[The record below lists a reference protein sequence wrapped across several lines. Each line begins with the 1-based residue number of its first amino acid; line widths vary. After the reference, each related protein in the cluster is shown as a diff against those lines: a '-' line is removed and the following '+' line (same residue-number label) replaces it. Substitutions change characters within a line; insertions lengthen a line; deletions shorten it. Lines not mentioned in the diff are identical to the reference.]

1 MMSTVLQDV
10 RYALRM
16 FLKSPGFALVALV
29 ALALGI
35 GANTAIFSVVN
46 AVMLRALPY
55 SNADRLVVLWEHNRQ
70 GSNPHN
76 VLSPANFMQWRE
88 DAKSFEEMAAFYD
101 ARLNLTGEGDP
112 EEIPTQVTSANL
124 FRLLGNEAAIGRTF
138 TDEDAEPGKDNVTV
152 ISHGLWQRRFG
163 GAHDVVG
170 KTLTLNGESITILG
184 VMPEDFRWFI
194 KENSLVGKP
203 AELWLPIK
211 FDERYRNSG
220 GRFIS
225 AAARLKDGVSVE
237 QAQAELSGIAA
248 RLERER
254 PQRNTGW
261 GATVV
266 PVREQFAGEIK
277 TALLVL
283 LGAVAFVLLI
293 ACANVANLM
302 LARATARQKEIA
314 IRAAMGAG
322 RLRVARQLLTESV
335 LLSLA
340 GGALGLLLALWGVDA
355 LVALSPPNLI
365 GSEGVGISLPV
376 LGFTF
381 AVSLLT
387 GVVFGLAPALEA
399 SRFNLNDSLKES
411 GKSNS
416 GSSRGRRVRN
426 VFVVAQVAL
435 ALVLLVG
442 AGLMIRSFSRLQ
454 SVDPGFDPHGLLTMR
469 IQLPGAKYKENTQRV
484 AFFREAVE
492 RMRSLPGV
500 RAAGVVSF
508 LPFASVGA
516 RTDFAVE
523 GRPEALPGQEPG
535 TDVRVTDENYFAAM
549 NIPVLRGRTF
559 TTQEAT
565 EDRKVVV
572 INEAMARKYFPNED
586 PIGKRL
592 IVQMKAEPEPTEIIG
607 IVRDAKYD
615 KLEGETY
622 PMVYWT
628 HPQLAYTTM
637 TLVVRTAG
645 NPTALAAAA
654 QREIQAIDKDQP
666 IADVRTMEAWVDE
679 SVSRARFG
687 TMLLAVFAGVALVLA
702 AVGIYG
708 VMSYSVTQRTHE
720 LGIRIALGAQTKDVL
735 RLVVGQG
742 MTLIVIGVVVGLAA
756 SFALT
761 RVMSSMLY
769 SVSATDPMTFVGIS
783 ALLAFIALLAC
794 YIPARRATRVDP
806 MVALRYE

>member
-1 MMSTVLQDV
+1 MSTVLQDV
-10 RYALRM
+10 RYAMRM

-55 SNADRLVVLWEHNRQ
+55 SDADRLVVLWEHNRQ
-70 GSNPHN
+70 GNNPHN
-76 VLSPANFMQWRE
+76 VLAPANFMQWRDE
-88 DAKSFEEMAAFYD
+88 AKSFTEMAAFYD
-101 ARLNLTGEGDP
+101 ARLNLTGEGEP
-112 EEIPTQVTSANL
+112 EEIPTQVTTANL
-124 FRLLGNEAAIGRTF
+124 FRLLGREAAMGRTF
-138 TDEDAEPGKDNVTV
+138 MDEDAEAGKNNVV
-152 ISHGLWQRRFG
+152 IISHGLWQRRFG
-163 GAHDVVG
+163 GTSDVVG
-170 KTLTLNGESITILG
+170 KKLSLNGQVVTVLG

-203 AELWLPIK
+203 AELWLPTK
-211 FDERYRNSG
+211 FDESYRNAR

-225 AAARLKDGVSVE
+225 AAARLRDGVSVE
-237 QAQAELSGIAA
+237 QAQAEMSGIAA
-248 RLERER
+248 RLEREQ
-254 PQRNTGW
+254 PQSNTGW

-365 GSEGVGISLPV
+365 GNEGVGISLPV

-411 GKSNS
+411 GKSNA

-454 SVDPGFDPHGLLTMR
+454 SVDPGFDPQGLLTMR
-469 IQLPGAKYKENTQRV
+469 VQLPGAKYKETAQRI
-484 AFFREAVE
+484 AFYREAVE
-492 RMRSLPGV
+492 RMRALPGV
-500 RAAGVVSF
+500 RSAGVVSY
-508 LPFASVGA
+508 LPFASLGA

-523 GRPEALPGQEPG
+523 GRPAALPGQEPG

-549 NIPVLRGRTF
+549 NIPVLRGRGF

-565 EDRKVVV
+565 EDRKVVI
-572 INEAMARKYFPNED
+572 INEALARKYFPNED
-586 PIGKRL
+586 PLGKRL
-592 IVQMKAEPEPTEIIG
+592 IIQMKKDPEPTEIIG

-628 HPQLAYTTM
+628 YPHLPYTTM
-637 TLVVRTAG
+637 TLVMRTNG
-645 NPTALAAAA
+645 DPTALAAAA

-666 IADVRTMEAWVDE
+666 VADVRTMESWVGE
-679 SVSRARFG
+679 SISRARFG
-687 TMLLAVFAGVALVLA
+687 TMLLTVFAGVALVLA

-720 LGIRIALGAQTKDVL
+720 IGIRIALGAQTRDVL

-742 MTLIVIGVVVGLAA
+742 MLLIIIGLVLGLVAA
-756 SFALT
+756 YALT
-761 RVMSSMLY
+761 RVMTSMLY
-769 SVSATDPMTFVGIS
+769 GVSATDPLTFASIS
-783 ALLAFIALLAC
+783 VLLASIALLAC

-806 MVALRYE
+806 MIALRYE

>member
-1 MMSTVLQDV
+1 MSTVLQDV

>member
-1 MMSTVLQDV
+1 MSTVLQDV

-70 GSNPHN
+70 GNNRHN

-211 FDERYRNSG
+211 FDERYRNSS

-335 LLSLA
+335 LLALA

-454 SVDPGFDPHGLLTMR
+454 SVDPGFDPQGLLTMR
-469 IQLPGAKYKENTQRV
+469 VQLPGAKYKENTQRV

-492 RMRSLPGV
+492 RLRSLPGV
-500 RAAGVVSF
+500 RAAGVVSY
-508 LPFASVGA
+508 LPFASLGA

-720 LGIRIALGAQTKDVL
+720 IGIRIALGAQTKDVL

-756 SFALT
+756 AYALT

-769 SVSATDPMTFVGIS
+769 SVSATDPTTFVGIS

>member
-70 GSNPHN
+70 GNNRHN

-211 FDERYRNSG
+211 FDERYRNSS

-335 LLSLA
+335 LLALA

-454 SVDPGFDPHGLLTMR
+454 SVDPGFDPQGLLTMR
-469 IQLPGAKYKENTQRV
+469 VQLPGAKYKENTQRV

-492 RMRSLPGV
+492 RLRSLPGV
-500 RAAGVVSF
+500 RAAGVVSY
-508 LPFASVGA
+508 LPFASLGA

-720 LGIRIALGAQTKDVL
+720 IGIRIALGAQTKDVL

-756 SFALT
+756 AYALT

-769 SVSATDPMTFVGIS
+769 SVSATDPTTFVGIS